1 MAPGNGCDGL
11 HPQRVLISHA
21 LDCEAMADLF
31 DGSFVDQG
39 TQQELRD
46 LIIALSKEPGPLVG
60 ARCPGI
66 SWR

>member
-1 MAPGNGCDGL
+1 
-11 HPQRVLISHA
+11 
-21 LDCEAMADLF
+21 MADLF